1 MWAGFQWAGLVPLVE
16 IVEVVVEGDDASC
29 LGGDVAFEG
38 HHGLVVLEVKVQVRV
53 GLGDGGE
60 GAGGRRAVG
69 RGEPVVWLFSEE
81 AYLYGTMSLVGHFGL
96 VVL

>member
-1 MWAGFQWAGLVPLVE
+1 MGRCSVGGLVPLVE
-16 IVEVVVEGDDASC
+16 IVEVVVVGDDASC

-69 RGEPVVWLFSEE
+69 RGEPVVWVFSEE
-81 AYLYGTMSLVGHFGL
+81 ACLYGAMSLVGHFGL